1 MKKTIIAIAVMFTG
15 SLLAAVQT
23 PVDKAIK
30 SIEKEDKIVMLNFV
44 AGVTDDFP
52 NQVSTR
58 YDMLVRDLGNKDLKA
73 WKDSNMIV
81 VTVNIGPR
89 TLRVKPTDK
98 QGHLG
103 LHMRTKA
110 WGMLTKYSG
119 EQNTASLPLPVH
131 VILNR
136 DGEELDK
143 WSSYRGQVK
152 LLDRLKKALDKDKA
166 ARAKKQEESKP
177 KDDSDKAK

>member
-1 MKKTIIAIAVMFTG
+1 
-15 SLLAAVQT
+15 
-23 PVDKAIK
+23 
-30 SIEKEDKIVMLNFV
+30 MLNFV

-103 LHMRTKA
+103 LHMRTK
-110 WGMLTKYSG
+110 YRII
-119 EQNTASLPLPVH
+119 TAS
-131 VILNR
+131 
-136 DGEELDK
+136 G
-143 WSSYRGQVK
+143 SCYT
-152 LLDRLKKALDKDKA
+152 
-166 ARAKKQEESKP
+166 
-177 KDDSDKAK
+177 